1 MFSFLLDSFM
11 NKLEEARI
19 VSLRMG
25 LRIFREQG
33 ADLETAGSLAISLS
47 RAPFMPPSL

>member
-11 NKLEEARI
+11 NKLEEARV

-33 ADLETAGSLAISLS
+33 ADLETAGPLAISFS
-47 RAPFMPPSL
+47 RALCMAPSL